1 MSLLSS
7 LASALNCEPIVR
19 AVVDF
24 ASNLNDENDQDVI
37 KSVAGV
43 LNTEYQARSCAANAQ
58 EVNDAIQ
65 RAIDDG
71 SLVDEK
77 PAPEEHVDA
86 PTPEEP
92 VDAPASEEP
101 TPTPEEPVD
110 APASEEPTPTPE
122 EPAPADIDV
131 QQILNDLSAIL
142 HCDAEANA
150 ILAAVAKFY
159 GRRANI
165 RMMEAVAKLLGCD
178 CNPNAMLVTLHEL
191 FQI

>member
-7 LASALNCEPIVR
+7 LASALNCEPIVQQ
-19 AVVDF
+19 VVDF

-37 KSVAGV
+37 NSVAVV
-43 LNTEYQARSCAANAQ
+43 LNTEYQAKSCAANTEA
-58 EVNDAIQ
+58 VNSAIQ

-71 SLVDEK
+71 SLVD
-77 PAPEEHVDA
+77 
-86 PTPEEP
+86 
-92 VDAPASEEP
+92 ASEEP
-101 TPTPEEPVD
+101 
-110 APASEEPTPTPE
+110 APE
-122 EPAPADIDV
+122 EPAPAAGAVAPEESAPVEIDV

-142 HCDAEANA
+142 HCDAEANT
-150 ILAAVAKFY
+150 ILAEVTKFY